1 MSLISH
7 TYNVTTEENIT
18 ELEEEITYDVT
29 ELRMD
34 PDYIRFVLREN
45 VEFKWIQILYQ
56 DEIDLMDSDSFVLF
70 NKEK

>member
-1 MSLISH
+1 MISH

-34 PDYIRFVLREN
+34 PDYIRFVHREN
-45 VEFKWIQILYQ
+45 VEFKWIKFLYL
-56 DEIDLMDSDSFVLF
+56 DEMNLMDSD
-70 NKEK
+70 

>member
-1 MSLISH
+1 MSLITH

-34 PDYIRFVLREN
+34 PDYIRSGRSNALEFPHHVIKIREK
-45 VEFKWIQILYQ
+45 VAVA
-56 DEIDLMDSDSFVLF
+56 D
-70 NKEK
+70 